1 MLVLSTP
8 MDEEEFS
15 TKEFLVG
22 LVIFVICS
30 ALPGVGT
37 RITSGDE
44 GAPEE

>member
-8 MDEEEFS
+8 MDEEELG
-15 TKEFLVG
+15 TKNSLAG

-37 RITSGDE
+37 RIMSSDE